1 MSAIV
6 PPLDRIPKLPAKGV
20 SLIVKEIDKQTDK
33 LLESVTTTVQNS
45 IKLPRSVNCDD
56 PRVKEIK
63 KQLADVQKQ
72 ITKIQE
78 TIPKIQTTINAV
90 KTIVTTAGAIK
101 ATISAIQL
109 ANPVTA
115 PVFIAQ
121 QLTAL
126 QDATIV
132 NAIEAL
138 GQFSS
143 VPTTITSKL
152 ESIVPPLLASISKI
166 SNVCNGDIDD
176 LEIPESVLN
185 NASADG
191 TGASIGDY
199 NDLIDTEFYTEL
211 NVSNDDLENRSDVIE
226 QLLEQQ
232 RNLLQSLQEAPSK
245 VYQRR
250 GRPDPQLGKIGDY
263 YIDTDTQ
270 TVYGPKLTINSW
282 S

>member
-20 SLIVKEIDKQTDK
+20 SLVVNEIDKQTDK
-33 LLESVTTTVQNS
+33 LLESVTATVQNTNR
-45 IKLPRSVNCDD
+45 LPNSVNCDD

-63 KQLADVQKQ
+63 KQLKDVQEQ

-90 KTIVTTAGAIK
+90 KSIVTTAAAIK
-101 ATISAIQL
+101 TTISVIQL
-109 ANPVTA
+109 SNPVTA

-121 QLTAL
+121 QLTAI

-138 GQFSS
+138 NQFSTI
-143 VPTTITSKL
+143 PTTIATKL
-152 ESIVPPLLASISKI
+152 ATIVPPLIASINKV
-166 SNVCNGDIDD
+166 SNVCNGDVDE
-176 LEIPESVLN
+176 LQIPQSILDN
-185 NASADG
+185 TSADV
-191 TGASIGDY
+191 ANY
-199 NDLIDTEFYTEL
+199 NDLVDTDFYTEL
-211 NVSNDDLENRSDVIE
+211 NVSDDDLDNRGDIIE

-232 RNLLQSLQEAPSK
+232 QNLLQSLQEAPSV
-245 VYQRR
+245 VYKDI
-250 GRPDPQLGKIGDY
+250 GIPLATLGKIGDY

-282 S
+282 T

>member
-1 MSAIV
+1 MSSIV
-6 PPLDRIPKLPAKGV
+6 PPLDIVPKLPGKAVTEVIKQ
-20 SLIVKEIDKQTDK
+20 IDKQTDK
-33 LLESVTTTVQNS
+33 LLQDVTKTVQDSAKIPENC
-45 IKLPRSVNCDD
+45 NCDD
-56 PRVKEIK
+56 PRVQQIK
-63 KQLADVQKQ
+63 KQLASIQEQ
-72 ITKIQE
+72 ITSVQR
-78 TIPKIQTTINAV
+78 TIPKIQTTINSV
-90 KTIVTTAGAIK
+90 KTVVATANAIK
-101 ATISAIQL
+101 ASVTIAQL
-109 ANPVTA
+109 SNPITA
-115 PVFIAQ
+115 PLFIAQ
-121 QLTAL
+121 QLMAI

-185 NASADG
+185 NASVDG
-191 TGASIGDY
+191 TGIGDY

-245 VYQRR
+245 VY
-250 GRPDPQLGKIGDY
+250 
-263 YIDTDTQ
+263 
-270 TVYGPKLTINSW
+270 
-282 S
+282 

>member
-1 MSAIV
+1 MSSIV

-20 SLIVKEIDKQTDK
+20 SLIINQIDKQTDK
-33 LLESVTTTVQNS
+33 LLESVTSTVQNS

-63 KQLADVQKQ
+63 NQLKDVQEQ

-90 KTIVTTAGAIK
+90 KTIVSTAGAIK
-101 ATISAIQL
+101 ATISAVQL

-115 PVFIAQ
+115 PLFIAQ
-121 QLTAL
+121 QLTAI

-138 GQFSS
+138 NQFSS
-143 VPTTITSKL
+143 VPDTISTKL
-152 ESIVPPLLASISKI
+152 ATIVPPLLASINKI
-166 SNVCNGDIDD
+166 SNVCNGDVDD
-176 LEIPESVLN
+176 LQIPQTVLDN
-185 NASADG
+185 TSSELD
-191 TGASIGDY
+191 DY
-199 NDLIDTEFYTEL
+199 NDLVDTEFYTEL
-211 NVSNDDLENRSDVIE
+211 NVSDEDLDNRSDVIE

-245 VYQRR
+245 VYKDQ
-250 GRPDPQLGKIGDY
+250 GAPDPTLGKIGDY

-282 S
+282 T

>member
-1 MSAIV
+1 MSSIV

-20 SLIVKEIDKQTDK
+20 SLIINQIDKQTDK
-33 LLESVTTTVQNS
+33 LLDSVTSTVQNS

-63 KQLADVQKQ
+63 NQLKDVQNQ

-90 KTIVTTAGAIK
+90 KTIVSTAGAIK
-101 ATISAIQL
+101 ATISAVQL

-115 PVFIAQ
+115 PLFIAQ
-121 QLTAL
+121 QLTAI

-138 GQFSS
+138 NQFSS
-143 VPTTITSKL
+143 VPDTISTKL
-152 ESIVPPLLASISKI
+152 ATIVPPLLASINKI
-166 SNVCNGDIDD
+166 SNVCNGDVDD
-176 LEIPESVLN
+176 LQIPQSVLDN
-185 NASADG
+185 TSSELNID
-191 TGASIGDY
+191 DY
-199 NDLIDTEFYTEL
+199 NDLVDTEFYTEL
-211 NVSNDDLENRSDVIE
+211 NVSDEDLENRGDVIE

-245 VYQRR
+245 VYKDQ
-250 GRPDPQLGKIGDY
+250 GAPDPTLGKIGDY

-282 S
+282 T